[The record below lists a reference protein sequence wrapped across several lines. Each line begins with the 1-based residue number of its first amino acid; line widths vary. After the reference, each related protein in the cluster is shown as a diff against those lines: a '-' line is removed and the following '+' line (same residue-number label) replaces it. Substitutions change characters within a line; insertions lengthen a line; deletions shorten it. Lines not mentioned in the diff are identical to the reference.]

1 MINMLKKGQKL
12 AFWEVLDDF
21 VKGFV
26 IDLLD

>member
-1 MINMLKKGQKL
+1 MLKKGQKL